1 MTLKGHVRS
10 KRSISAKNQYNFNWV
25 DDKTFATEVCIMRAP
40 SKAHRNQ
47 LVKIQLTQRL
57 TACVK
62 PNLASVAVT
71 KQMKPRS
78 GMYQAATQVNVLSPE
93 MFDIVEVDAFH

>member
-1 MTLKGHVRS
+1 
-10 KRSISAKNQYNFNWV
+10 
-25 DDKTFATEVCIMRAP
+25 MRAP

-57 TACVK
+57 TTSVK
-62 PNLASVAVT
+62 LNFAFEEVT
-71 KQMKPRS
+71 NQMTPKG

-93 MFDIVEVDAFH
+93 MLDTIEADAFHDDGRQHYLGSLWLDSLTLSGSEAVA